1 MAYLSKEDFNTAMY
15 SHIIDEISDFD
26 DSAVSQCIAVGIE
39 QVKSYLKN
47 RYDTSAIFSAEGN
60 DRNALILEY
69 CKVVAVWELLK
80 LCSAETLYDTWRE
93 RYDRVIEWL
102 EGVRDGKNTP
112 DLPLRTTD
120 TDGDGNP
127 DSALLAM
134 RYGSNKKF
142 NHYL

>member
-1 MAYLSKEDFNTAMY
+1 MFLSKSDFNTAMY
-15 SHIIDEISDFD
+15 AHVIDEISDSD
-26 DSAVSQCIAVGIE
+26 DSALAQCIAVGIE

-47 RYDTSAIFSAEGN
+47 RYDTDAIFSAEGD

-80 LCSAETLYDTWRE
+80 LCSAETLYETWRE

-112 DLPLRTTD
+112 ELPIRTD
-120 TDGDGNP
+120 TEGNVG
-127 DSALLAM
+127 LVIKF
-134 RYGSNKKF
+134 GSNTKF
-142 NHYL
+142 HHNFD

>member
-1 MAYLSKEDFNTAMY
+1 MFLSKSDFNTAMY
-15 SHIIDEISDFD
+15 FHVIDEISDSD
-26 DSAVSQCIAVGIE
+26 DSALAQCIAVGIE

-47 RYDTSAIFSAEGN
+47 RYDTDAIFSAEGD

-80 LCSAETLYDTWRE
+80 LCSAETLYETWRE

-112 DLPLRTTD
+112 ELPIRTD
-120 TDGDGNP
+120 NDGNL
-127 DSALLAM
+127 ALVIKF
-134 RYGSNKKF
+134 GSNRKF
-142 NHYL
+142 KHNFD